1 MMFLST
7 VDDTLVSSLPKSI
20 LDNAAELDKHPEY
33 LKMGKDHTGLDKLIK
48 NVWHS
53 NCRTFLPNLVELI
66 NGLLINLVM
75 NVFNMLEKIILSY
88 FVCFLLIIYQCAR
101 LYFEYIKA
109 NPGLG

>member
-7 VDDTLVSSLPKSI
+7 VDDTLVNSLPKSI
-20 LDNAAELDKHPEY
+20 LDNAAELDKHPNA
-33 LKMGKDHTGLDKLIK
+33 LKMGKDHTSLDKLLK

-53 NCRTFLPNLVELI
+53 NSKTFLPNLGELI
-66 NGLLINLVM
+66 CGFLINLVM

-101 LYFEYIKA
+101 LSVEY
-109 NPGLG
+109 